1 MNSDAR
7 VPVAQYLR
15 MSSGHQHYSLESQS
29 SAIGMYAESHGFSV
43 IQTYTDAAK
52 TGVVFRERKGLQQL
66 IQDVVQRIAVYKAI
80 LVYDVSRWGRFPEKE
95 VVKTAR
101 LSGYPE

>member
-7 VPVAQYLR
+7 VPVAQSLR

-66 IQDVVQRIAVYKAI
+66 IQDVVQRAVGAQF
-80 LVYDVSRWGRFPEKE
+80 LHGRYDCGAGAFAWS
-95 VVKTAR
+95 
-101 LSGYPE
+101 